1 LGEEMND
8 KIIEQ
13 IYAEKYNTTI
23 TSRKDIGDIY
33 VDEVPINIKSSHV
46 DRNNYSPNLVS
57 ADKLFNHFNNPN
69 NNLKFMFVKYDDNN
83 VIEEKLVN
91 AEHISWDCLDIR
103 CQGKGV
109 IQLSK
114 SLKVDRTQTKKQFI
128 EGLCK
133 AYEVYINKERK
144 KLNLLEEKYCQ

>member
-1 LGEEMND
+1 MND

-23 TSRKDIGDIY
+23 TSRKDIDIY

-57 ADKLFNHFNNPN
+57 ADKLFNHFNNPHYHADY
-69 NNLKFMFVKYDDNN
+69 V
-83 VIEEKLVN
+83 
-91 AEHISWDCLDIR
+91 DIR

-109 IQLSK
+109 IQWSK
-114 SLKVDRTQTKKQFI
+114 LKRKPLRLHVYK
-128 EGLCK
+128 
-133 AYEVYINKERK
+133 VYINLKS
-144 KLNLLEEKYCQ
+144 